1 MDYYKKMDL
10 ILEKVGVRVEKAETE
25 NNNEMV
31 EIAEENDTV
40 DKAVIAEENV
50 ES

>member
-40 DKAVIAEENV
+40 DKAIIAEENV